1 MGLSLK
7 QPKDVLVLFF
17 GIAGLILVVFP
28 LFMMIVL
35 KKGVLKILAGSSR
48 EDQEY
53 EAQSFFSCSL
63 STGRNKIA
71 KEETDKHGNKQDIMP
86 G

>member
-1 MGLSLK
+1 MNLSLK

-35 KKGVLKILAGSSR
+35 KKGVLKSWHGLVVKIKTITRNRFSLAAS
-48 EDQEY
+48 Q
-53 EAQSFFSCSL
+53 L
-63 STGRNKIA
+63 S
-71 KEETDKHGNKQDIMP
+71 KQNSKRGD
-86 G
+86 